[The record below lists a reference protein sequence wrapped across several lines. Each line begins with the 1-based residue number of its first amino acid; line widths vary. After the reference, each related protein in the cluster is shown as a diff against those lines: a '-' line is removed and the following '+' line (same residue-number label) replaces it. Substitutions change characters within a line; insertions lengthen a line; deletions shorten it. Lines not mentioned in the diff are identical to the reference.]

1 MKMIA
6 NICSWAVLISMATIL
21 FIALWLYPAKC
32 LTPFTAKILAIWI
45 ACAMAWVSVLE
56 DIEKRGENETRD

>member
-32 LTPFTAKILAIWI
+32 LTPESAKLLAIWAI
-45 ACAMAWVSVLE
+45 CAIAWVSVLE
-56 DIEKRGENETRD
+56 GIEKRGDK